1 MERVHGKSQTR
12 SREDNERESSNES
25 SEEFFEWDGERF
37 RVQNF
42 DERGSHW
49 RFQRVISLHIHLA
62 EYKPFNGRSY
72 IKLPDSFQRKKEVL
86 NIKNKDNNC
95 FHWCI
100 ARVLNPNKLHPE
112 RISDLRGKTNQVNF
126 TGIKFSVKLRDIDR
140 FEKQNEGIAVI
151 VFGLDRTKVYPLRI
165 TERNIRERKEKRKTN
180 HPQERKKTKH
190 WSSSDRRGR

>member
-95 FHWCI
+95 FQWCI

>member
-72 IKLPDSFQRKKEVL
+72 IKLSDSFQRKKEVL

-95 FHWCI
+95 FQWCI

-151 VFGLDRTKVYPLRI
+151 VFGHDRTKVYPLRI

>member
-12 SREDNERESSNES
+12 SREDNEGESSNES
-25 SEEFFEWDGERF
+25 SDDFFEWDGERF

-62 EYKPFNGRSY
+62 EYKPFNDRSY
-72 IKLPDSFQRKKEVL
+72 IKLPDSFQRKKAVL

-95 FHWCI
+95 FQWCI